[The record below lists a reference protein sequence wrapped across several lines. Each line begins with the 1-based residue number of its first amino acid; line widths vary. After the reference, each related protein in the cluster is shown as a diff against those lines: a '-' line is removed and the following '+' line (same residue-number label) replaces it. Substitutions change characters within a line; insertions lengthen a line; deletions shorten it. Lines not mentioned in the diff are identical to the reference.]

1 MKKRLLTHLTSAVLL
16 TVLPIIPAMAARGTE
31 HEPVQNA
38 QLPEFVEFTMET
50 DAPAAP
56 AQNAEQPYLVLDTAS
71 GEVMEVSVR
80 DYVIGAVCA
89 EMPASFEPEAL
100 KAQAVAAHTYAYR
113 LALLAQA
120 GTDESLKG
128 AYFSND
134 SSRYQAFCTDA
145 QIREAFGENYE
156 AYYKKIADAV
166 DAVLGEILLYEEKPI
181 IAAFHAM
188 SGGRTESAAHVWG
201 TDVPYLVPVDS
212 QSDMDAPLYEQT
224 TVFSAQ
230 EVRTK
235 LEGARDGLMLSG
247 EPENWLS
254 VAEVSESGTVL
265 RLNAGNSIFTGQ
277 EVCSLFGLRSAAFS
291 VEYTEEGFA
300 FTTKGY
306 GHHVGM
312 SQYGANAMA
321 QAGKTY
327 REILLY
333 YYPGAAI
340 GKCGENR

>member
-1 MKKRLLTHLTSAVLL
+1 MKKRLLTHLICAVLL
-16 TVLPIIPAMAARGTE
+16 TTLPIIPAMAARGTA

-38 QLPEFVEFTMET
+38 QLLEFVEFTEET
-50 DAPAAP
+50 AAP

-71 GEVMEVSVR
+71 GEVMEVPVR
-80 DYVIGAVCA
+80 EYVIGAVCA

-120 GTDESLKG
+120 GTDESMKG

-134 SSRYQAFCTDA
+134 SSRYQAFFTDEE
-145 QIREAFGENYE
+145 IREAFGKNYE
-156 AYYKKIADAV
+156 EYHRKIEDAV
-166 DAVLGEILLYEEKPI
+166 DAVLGEILLYEEEPI

-212 QSDMDAPLYEQT
+212 QSDLDAPLYEQT
-224 TVFSAQ
+224 VVFSAQ
-230 EVRTK
+230 EVRTM
-235 LEGARDGLMLSG
+235 LEEARNGLMLGG
-247 EPENWLS
+247 EPEKWLS
-254 VAEVSESGTVL
+254 VAEVSDSGTVL
-265 RLNAGNSIFTGQ
+265 RLNAGSSIFTGQ
-277 EVCSLFGLRSAAFS
+277 EVRSLFGLRSAAFS

-321 QAGKTY
+321 QTGKTY

-333 YYPGAAI
+333 YYPGAVIAEY
-340 GKCGENR
+340 GEHT

>member
-1 MKKRLLTHLTSAVLL
+1 MKKRLLIHLICAVLL
-16 TVLPIIPAMAARGTE
+16 TALPVIPAMAARGTAQG
-31 HEPVQNA
+31 PVQNA

-50 DAPAAP
+50 TESGAPV
-56 AQNAEQPYLVLDTAS
+56 QTAEPPYLVLDTAS
-71 GEVMEVSVR
+71 GEVMEVPVR
-80 DYVIGAVCA
+80 EYVVGAVCA

-113 LALLAQA
+113 LTMLA

-128 AYFSND
+128 AHFSND
-134 SSRYQAFCTDA
+134 SSRYQAFFTDEE
-145 QIREAFGENYE
+145 IREAFGENYE
-156 AYYKKIADAV
+156 EYYGKIADAV
-166 DAVLGEILLYEEKPI
+166 DAVLGEILLYEDEPI

-212 QSDMDAPLYEQT
+212 QSDLDAPLYEQT
-224 TVFSAQ
+224 VVFSAQ
-230 EVRTK
+230 EVGTRLK
-235 LEGARDGLMLSG
+235 EARDGLMLGS
-247 EPENWLS
+247 EPEKWLS
-254 VAEVSESGTVL
+254 VAEVSDSGTVL
-265 RLNAGNSIFTGQ
+265 RLHAGSSIFTGQ
-277 EVCSLFGLRSAAFS
+277 EMRSLFGLRSAAFS
-291 VEYTEEGFA
+291 VEYTEEGFV

-333 YYPGAAI
+333 YYPGAVI
-340 GKCGENR
+340 GNYGENT